1 MLALIPP
8 QNAHILLVD
17 DQPLNIKILRDA
29 VSDLGDLYFATD
41 GKSAIEVAIS
51 CEPILVLLDI
61 EMPGMDGYSVCQTL
75 KANPKTR
82 DCAIIFVT
90 SHHSSDYELRALESG
105 GVDFIHKPLNVPV
118 TRARVQLHLALQRRT
133 RLLAQARRD
142 LADLVNTLPAFIA
155 LWDLSLHNLFCNDTN
170 SRWFGITPN
179 AMHKMHLKDVLG
191 AKGMSILQ
199 PYLERI
205 ENRENATIEMQFETK
220 SGAIIYGQMTL
231 VYRIYNG
238 LPDGLLML
246 ISDISERKLAE
257 FALKNEKE
265 RINVTLNSI
274 GDAVIATNADG
285 IIDFINPIAEELTG
299 WAAAEA
305 IGKDIESV
313 MTLRDGGTGQ
323 KLPNPIRFTLSK
335 KSRMGMAIDCVLTR
349 RDGTRFSVEDSAAPI
364 LNHNNEITGAIIVFH
379 DVSEA
384 RTMASQM
391 SYLTQ
396 HDALTGL
403 PNRILLSDRTNLA
416 IKKAK
421 RDKSKV
427 SLILLDL
434 DHFKTINDGFGH
446 SIGDQLLQQIGQYL
460 ISISREGDTVC
471 RLGGDEFAILISD
484 FDEAEVLVE
493 IAQRALKI
501 STIKWRVDNRDF
513 ELGVSI
519 GISIFPDDSDDLE
532 SLHKHADTAMY
543 SAKQHGRNRFQFF
556 SNELEQRLQIR
567 LQLESQL
574 KEAIANNMFEVFYQ
588 PKVDA
593 STGQILGAE
602 ALVRWRRKDGSLVYP
617 NDFIPLAEETGLILP
632 IGKSVI
638 FQAFTHAKTWR
649 DSGYD
654 IRVAIN
660 ISPAQFSDP
669 LFIDHVTSLLAQTG
683 VEPTQ
688 IDFEI
693 TESLLISDGAY
704 ARSIIEQLKKMGMRI
719 SLDDFGTG
727 YSSLSYL
734 KKFPFD
740 NLKIDQSFVRNML
753 NDKSD
758 ETIIRAIVQMANGL
772 NLRLIAE
779 GVETK
784 LHADALVNLGCHIMQ
799 GYHYSKPVPFLDMS
813 KLLQTGLPGYQSPR
827 LDVDF

>member
-1 MLALIPP
+1 MLASMPL
-8 QNAHILLVD
+8 QHAHILLVD
-17 DQPLNIKILRDA
+17 DQPSNIKILRDA
-29 VSDLGDLYFATD
+29 VADLGDLYFATD
-41 GKSAIEVAIS
+41 GNSAIELAIS

-61 EMPGMDGYSVCQTL
+61 EMPGMDGYSVCQAL

-90 SHHSSDYELRALESG
+90 SHHSADYEIRALESG

-118 TRARVQLHLALQRRT
+118 TRARIQLHLSLQRRT

-155 LWDLSLHNLFCNDTN
+155 LWDVSLHNLFCNDTN
-170 SRWFGITPN
+170 SRWFGITPA
-179 AMHKMHLKDVLG
+179 AMHQMHLKDVLG
-191 AKGMSILQ
+191 AKGMSIIQ
-199 PYLERI
+199 PYIDRI
-205 ENRENATIEMQFETK
+205 KSGENATFEMQIETK
-220 SGAIIYGQMTL
+220 SGAIIYGQVTL
-231 VYRIYNG
+231 VYRAYNG
-238 LPDGLLML
+238 LPDGFLML

-274 GDAVIATNADG
+274 GDAVIATNTDG
-285 IIDFINPIAEELTG
+285 IIEFINPIAEELTG
-299 WAAAEA
+299 WTSADA
-305 IGKDIESV
+305 IGRDIESV
-313 MTLRDGGTGQ
+313 MILRDGGTGQ
-323 KLPNPIRFTLSK
+323 ILPNPIRFTLAER
-335 KSRMGMAIDCVLTR
+335 SRMGMAIDSVLTR
-349 RDGTRFSVEDSAAPI
+349 RDGARFSVEDSAAPI
-364 LNHNNEITGAIIVFH
+364 RNHNNEVTGAIIVFH

-403 PNRILLSDRTNLA
+403 PNRVLLGDRTNLS

-446 SIGDQLLQQIGQYL
+446 TIGDQLLQQIGQYL
-460 ISISREGDTVC
+460 IDISREGDTVC
-471 RLGGDEFAILISD
+471 RLGGDEFVILISD

-493 IAQRALKI
+493 IAQRALRI
-501 STIKWRVDNRDF
+501 STINWRVEDLEF
-513 ELGVSI
+513 ELSVSI

-543 SAKQHGRNRFQFF
+543 SAKQRGRNRFQFF

-574 KEAIANNMFEVFYQ
+574 KEAIANDMFEVFYQ

-593 STGQILGAE
+593 STGHILGVE
-602 ALVRWRRKDGSLVYP
+602 ALVRWRRKDGSLVFP
-617 NDFIPLAEETGLILP
+617 NDFIPIAEETGLIIP
-632 IGKSVI
+632 IGKAVI
-638 FQAFTHAKTWR
+638 FQAFTHAKIWH
-649 DSGYD
+649 DDGFD

-660 ISPAQFSDP
+660 ISAAQFSDP
-669 LFIDHVTSLLAQTG
+669 LLIDHIKSISAQTG
-683 VEPTQ
+683 IELSK

-693 TESLLISDGAY
+693 TESLLISDVAY
-704 ARSIIEQLKKMGMRI
+704 AKAIVEQLKLMGMRI

-734 KKFPFD
+734 KTFPFD
-740 NLKIDQSFVRNML
+740 ILKIDQSFVRNML

-758 ETIIRAIVQMANGL
+758 ETIIRAIVQMAEGL

-799 GYHYSKPVPFLDMS
+799 GYYYSKPVTFLEMS
-813 KLLQTGLPGYQSPR
+813 KLLEIGLPGYQPLR
-827 LDVDF
+827 V